1 MSRLSPAVAAL
12 RNAVRTALPAAGPL
26 TAQPPSDTLAAR
38 PEGGAFTARPEGGVF
53 AGREGVVLVACSGGA
68 DSMAL
73 TAAAEFVAP
82 RVGVVTVDHG
92 LQEGSAER
100 AQAVVKW
107 AASAGAMPAEVVTVT
122 VGSAGGPEAAAR
134 EARYQALAEAAR
146 RLDASCVLLGHTE
159 DDQAETV
166 LLALARGSGP
176 RGIAAM
182 PARFERHGVLFVRPL
197 LGVSRATCRAACE
210 AQALTVWDDP
220 HNVDSSYARAR
231 VRASAMPALVE
242 ALGADVVPNLAR
254 TASLVAADSRYLDE
268 QAIVA
273 FGRCVADEGLSIDAL
288 AGLADPIRSRVLHR
302 WVTSLGVPGAAL
314 SHRHIAAIDALI
326 IDWHGQ
332 GPTQLPGGISV
343 RRVGRALSYSRS

>member
-1 MSRLSPAVAAL
+1 VGSGAPAPETSAS
-12 RNAVRTALPAAGPL
+12 NPAAPVASG
-26 TAQPPSDTLAAR
+26 S
-38 PEGGAFTARPEGGVF
+38 
-53 AGREGVVLVACSGGA
+53 REGLVLVACSGGA

-73 TAAAEFVAP
+73 AAAAVFVAP

-100 AQAVVKW
+100 AQAVAKW
-107 AASAGAMPAEVVTVT
+107 ADSIGAAPAEVLTVT
-122 VGSAGGPEAAAR
+122 VGKAGGPEAAAR
-134 EARYQALAEAAR
+134 EARYEALADAAR

-182 PARFERHGVLFVRPL
+182 PARFERHGVFFVRPML
-197 LGVSRATCRAACE
+197 EISRATCRAACE
-210 AQALTVWDDP
+210 AQALNVWDDP

-231 VRASAMPALVE
+231 VRASVMPALVE

-268 QAIVA
+268 ESTVA
-273 FGRCVADEGLSIDAL
+273 FGRCISGDGLSVDGL
-288 AGLADPIRSRVLHR
+288 AELADPIRTRVLHH
-302 WVTSLGVPGAAL
+302 WATSLGVPRAAL
-314 SHRHIAAIDALI
+314 SHRHVAAIDALVTN
-326 IDWHGQ
+326 WHGQ
-332 GPTQLPGGISV
+332 GATQLPGGFSV
-343 RRVGRALSYSRS
+343 HRSGRFLSYSRS